1 MNLGE
6 SIKYCRTVRQ
16 LTQKELADESGISKS
31 YLCLIEQGER
41 EASMTVLQSLSKT
54 LRIPVAILVLIASE
68 SEELEG
74 DISKKNIQ
82 GLNKLVKDLIS
93 RAS

>member
-6 SIKYCRTVRQ
+6 SIKYCRTVRK
-16 LTQKELADESGISKS
+16 LTQKDLAEKSGISKS
-31 YLCLIEQGER
+31 YLCLLEQGER
-41 EASMTVLQSLSKT
+41 EASISVLQSISEALC
-54 LRIPVAILVLIASE
+54 IPVAIVVLIASE
-68 SEELEG
+68 GNELEG

-82 GLNKLVKDLIS
+82 GLNRIVKDLIN